1 MSTKPPD
8 DTRSEA
14 APEGEPDARR
24 PVEAP
29 AGPPSPTSSDEEHPT
44 MATAQHHTTTPATRP
59 GRLVPVVVPS
69 DDADH
74 ALVVASRAGDAAAF
88 ARLFDRHHGR
98 VSAMCRRLLADRA
111 EVDDAVQQ
119 TFLEAWRSLPRF
131 EGRSRF
137 STWITRIAIHTCL
150 GFRRRLKRLL
160 LSADIFGERDGVA
173 GPRPVNDAWAEGAAQ
188 TDAGPQGTAPPSPFE
203 GAAHRARRVAVD
215 EILQR
220 LSPKKRVVFVLAE
233 LEGMTA
239 PEIAE
244 IVAIPE
250 ATVRTRLFHARKEFA
265 AAATKHAGF
274 ADLFDA
280 RGDGAAHDG
289 ETGRAR

>member
-1 MSTKPPD
+1 MST
-8 DTRSEA
+8 
-14 APEGEPDARR
+14 
-24 PVEAP
+24 
-29 AGPPSPTSSDEEHPT
+29 
-44 MATAQHHTTTPATRP
+44 ATLQTTPPPGKP

-160 LSADIFGERDGVA
+160 LSADLFGERDGTT
-173 GPRPVNDAWAEGAAQ
+173 GPRPLADHGAEGALHV
-188 TDAGPQGTAPPSPFE
+188 DLGPQGTAPPSPFE
-203 GAAHRARRVAVD
+203 GAAHSARRVAVD

-244 IVAIPE
+244 IVSIPE

-265 AAATKHAGF
+265 SAATQHRGF
-274 ADLFDA
+274 ADLFEA
-280 RGDGAAHDG
+280 RVDDGGPRHGD
-289 ETGRAR
+289 ESGRRR